1 MFFFFQLAQILPD
14 ERVFCRAAPSGTPVA
29 SVRIGRSLWQ
39 ESFILSC
46 HWPINA
52 ADPPG
57 DLENLQLS
65 FEHTGVHSQYFWKKN
80 IKETDPKIKNMFT

>member
-1 MFFFFQLAQILPD
+1 MRETNSNRRHGLLQLESAVVIGK
-14 ERVFCRAAPSGTPVA
+14 RALS
-29 SVRIGRSLWQ
+29 SLD
-39 ESFILSC
+39 
-46 HWPINA
+46 WPINA